1 MESSKKLEGVNI
13 LGEKKSNLLFNIIA
27 PIYGLFYNSQKKR
40 FNKIFNKV
48 QKEFNV
54 LKYGEIIDIGCGT
67 GALCSVLNGK
77 GMKVTGIDTAKNML
91 EIAINKPENK
101 GIDFIQA
108 NALKKLPF
116 DNKSF
121 DIAIASYVAHGL
133 KTDERKRMYAEMSR
147 VAKEFVIIYDYN
159 DNRGIFTNII
169 EWLEGGNYFNFIKN
183 AEPEM
188 KECLLEMKS
197 CFSDV
202 YIVNVDIRANWYI
215 CKPNEL

>member
-1 MESSKKLEGVNI
+1 M
-13 LGEKKSNLLFNIIA
+13 GEKKSNLLFNIIA
-27 PIYGLFYNSQKKR
+27 PIYGLFYNSQKNR
-40 FNKIFNKV
+40 FNKIFDEV
-48 QKEFNV
+48 QKDCNI
-54 LKYGEIIDIGCGT
+54 LKYEKIIDIGSGT
-67 GALCSVLNGK
+67 GALCSVLNER
-77 GMKVTGIDTAKNML
+77 GMKVTGIDPAKNML

-108 NALKKLPF
+108 SALKNLPF

-159 DNRGIFTNII
+159 DNRGILTSII

-188 KECLLEMKS
+188 KDCLVEMKS

-202 YIVNVDIRANWYI
+202 HIVNVDVRANWYI
-215 CKPNEL
+215 CKPNKL

>member
-1 MESSKKLEGVNI
+1 
-13 LGEKKSNLLFNIIA
+13 
-27 PIYGLFYNSQKKR
+27 
-40 FNKIFNKV
+40 
-48 QKEFNV
+48 
-54 LKYGEIIDIGCGT
+54 
-67 GALCSVLNGK
+67 
-77 GMKVTGIDTAKNML
+77 
-91 EIAINKPENK
+91 
-101 GIDFIQA
+101 
-108 NALKKLPF
+108 
-116 DNKSF
+116 
-121 DIAIASYVAHGL
+121 
-133 KTDERKRMYAEMSR
+133 MYAEMSR